1 MIPQSF
7 IHDLLAR
14 VDIVDVIDGHVPLK
28 RAGSNLTARCPF
40 HSEKTPSFTVSA
52 TKQFYHCFG
61 CGAHGTAISFLMEFH
76 GLGFVDAVKDLAA
89 RVGMT
94 IPETATKRDRGQ
106 EADTEELTGVLH
118 RAAQY
123 YRAQLKEAGRAIDY
137 LKGRGLT
144 GEVAARFG
152 LGYAPDGWQGLEA
165 VFPDYRESRVLLA
178 AGLVIDAAEGRRY
191 DRFRDRIMFPI
202 HNQRG
207 AIVGF
212 GGRVIDNG
220 EPKYL
225 NSPET
230 PLFEKGRELYGLH
243 QARQAIRSAG
253 MLVVVEGYMDVVAL
267 AQSEIGYAVA
277 TLGTAT
283 TPWQVQKLLRQTDR
297 VVYCFDGDAAGRR
310 AAWRAL
316 ENSLGQLVDGKQI
329 SFLFLPESEDPD
341 SFVRVQGRV
350 AFEELL
356 SRAQPLSE
364 FLLEELSGRTDLR
377 TAEGRAKFLQDA
389 KPHVKQIA
397 APMLSLLLR
406 KRVAELAGLS
416 QSELDSRYEIKTF
429 VRSRVVERRAAPKP
443 SILRQL
449 AEMVV
454 FRPALAALV
463 DSSRLLEFADLAGN
477 EVPAGEFRLFCDLLE
492 LARVHPGMQGAMEAF
507 RGSDL
512 AGLAEQIEAGSL
524 RWEERRLDDAAL
536 EDDFIG
542 AWRQLLDRFRNARI
556 SALLE
561 KSKRIGWSEE
571 DKALYL
577 RLQRPSQA
585 GAVGA
590 D

>member
-7 IHDLLAR
+7 IQDLLAR
-14 VDIVDVIDGHVPLK
+14 VDIVDVIEGHVPLK
-28 RAGSNLTARCPF
+28 RAGSNFSARCPF

-61 CGAHGTAISFLMEFH
+61 CGAHGSAISFLMEFH
-76 GLGFVDAVKDLAA
+76 GMGFVDAVKDLAA

-94 IPETATKRDRGQ
+94 IPEIATKRERVQ
-106 EADTEELTGVLH
+106 ETDTEELTGVLQ

-144 GEVAARFG
+144 GEIAARFG
-152 LGYAPDGWQGLEA
+152 LGYAPDSWQGLEA
-165 VFPDYRESRVLLA
+165 VFPDYRENRALSA

-212 GGRVIDNG
+212 GGRVIESG

-230 PLFEKGRELYGLH
+230 PVFEKGRELYGLH
-243 QARQAIRSAG
+243 QARQAIRGAG
-253 MLVVVEGYMDVVAL
+253 LVLVVEGYMDVVAL
-267 AQSEIGYAVA
+267 AQSDIGYAVA

-283 TPWQVQKLLRQTDR
+283 TPWQLQKLLRQSDH
-297 VVYCFDGDAAGRR
+297 VVFCFDGDAAGRR

-316 ENSLGQLVDGKQI
+316 ENSLGQLVDGKQVG
-329 SFLFLPESEDPD
+329 FLFLPESEDPD
-341 SFVRVQGRV
+341 SFVRARGR
-350 AFEELL
+350 AALEDML

-364 FLLEELSGRTDLR
+364 FMLEELSGKADLR

-389 KPHVKQIA
+389 KVLVKQVG

-406 KRVAELAGLS
+406 KRIAELAGVS
-416 QSELDSRYEIKTF
+416 QTELDSRYEIKAA
-429 VRSRVVERRAAPKP
+429 VRPRALERRAAQKP
-443 SILRQL
+443 SILRLL
-449 AEMVV
+449 AEMIVL
-454 FRPALAALV
+454 RPALAALV
-463 DSSRLLEFADLAGN
+463 DSTQLGELADFADSQ
-477 EVPAGEFRLFCDLLE
+477 VPGAEFRMFTGLLE
-492 LARVHPGMQGAMEAF
+492 LARERPDMQGVMEAF
-507 RGSDL
+507 RGTDL
-512 AGLAEQIEAGSL
+512 ETLAQQIEAGSL
-524 RWEERRLDDAAL
+524 LWEERKLDDAAL
-536 EDDFIG
+536 EADFVG

-561 KSKRIGWSEE
+561 KSKRNGWTAE

-577 RLQRPSQA
+577 RLQRPSQKD
-585 GAVGA
+585 AVSA